1 MTEPTPIE
9 KLDAV
14 LDFLNKDHEYQ
25 HKVIGV
31 QQGLSIKLDEPTVHK
46 ILDKL
51 VKDGYA
57 DMINIPL
64 DPPINMGGGFFKS
77 SEFTYRITFEGQ
89 VFIQKG
95 GYRQQEADNSL
106 HRANLETLERLRRR
120 NEKLLSRGTIWLA
133 ILTGALVLTE
143 ILIHWTE
150 LRHLFSCH

>member
-1 MTEPTPIE
+1 MEESTPIE

-14 LDFLNKDHEYQ
+14 LNFLNTDHEYQ

-31 QQGLSIKLDEPTVHK
+31 QQGLSIKSDVPTIHK
-46 ILDKL
+46 VLDKL

-57 DMINIPL
+57 EMINMPI
-64 DPPINMGGGFFKS
+64 DPPINLGNGFFKS
-77 SEFTYRITFEGQ
+77 SEFLYTITFEGQ

-95 GYRQQEADNSL
+95 GYHQQEADSIL
-106 HRANLETLERLRRR
+106 HRASHETHERLRRR

-143 ILIHWTE
+143 ILVHWNE
-150 LRHLFSCH
+150 LRHLFSCN